1 MTLARCVRWGNAIRD
16 VMEDRANRVWV
27 ATDHGGLS
35 LYEPKSD
42 SFTSFRH
49 NARDP
54 GSLRSNQLRDIFED
68 RDGNLWV
75 GTVPDGVNLIDVN
88 ERRFTKHLAA
98 ATVDSSLPWMTLR
111 PCTRIP
117 PAWCGWA
124 VRGLASINPISHAV
138 VRYYAN
144 PALPSALSFNA
155 VTAIQEDRHGDIW
168 VGTWS
173 GG

>member
-1 MTLARCVRWGNAIRD
+1 MNPSPTRLHR
-16 VMEDRANRVWV
+16 
-27 ATDHGGLS
+27 
-35 LYEPKSD
+35 SD
-42 SFTSFRH
+42 T
-49 NARDP
+49 RDP

-124 VRGLASINPISHAV
+124 VRGLEYQSYLPCRGAV
-138 VRYYAN
+138 LR
-144 PALPSALSFNA
+144 
-155 VTAIQEDRHGDIW
+155 
-168 VGTWS
+168 
-173 GG
+173 